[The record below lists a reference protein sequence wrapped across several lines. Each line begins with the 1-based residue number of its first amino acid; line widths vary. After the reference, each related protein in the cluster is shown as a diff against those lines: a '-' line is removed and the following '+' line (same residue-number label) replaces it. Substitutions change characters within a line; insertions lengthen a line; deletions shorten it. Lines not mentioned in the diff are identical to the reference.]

1 MSWRNR
7 ILNDFVPQVS
17 KLTLV
22 ADPDNLLT
30 EEKLS
35 LELRKRGFD
44 LIEFTDSVEF
54 RYAYESKYRS
64 IWDKGEHTDL
74 VVVLRLEGVELNSL
88 PYDLLTCARRLSFN
102 LGDLFPNL
110 SYPVVEALDSSWLD
124 PLYTAQS
131 TLESDRLGDN
141 ATKDFVLRHVFGI
154 AGELVRDE
162 VELLR
167 TLLRIHYGAIQLPEV
182 VADRLV
188 QLLMMNDR
196 FKQWPLDVVVRDAN
210 SFFDFLQER
219 WPRFLKR
226 YQQLTI
232 VKEDLFDSDFRFNG
246 PADLP
251 FDHQDIRVY
260 IDNLFLEGKLTPVN
274 VSETLIEADSWIHV
288 GLAKFDTHDESK
300 RIEGLFELVESE
312 RPGPEARFSEW
323 TAHAMKW
330 GELGSL
336 IHASGDV
343 RHNARLVEF
352 GSDLNLAFAEWL
364 NSNYASLINMPP
376 STPAMLHHIP
386 KRLAREL
393 EDAPSSRVAML
404 VLDGM
409 AIDQWVTIRNVLQKQ
424 DPRLMF
430 RETAVFAW
438 IPTMTPVSR
447 QALFGAKPP
456 MFFPSTIHTTNN
468 DEKVWKQ
475 FWEGCGLMRNDVTY
489 NRGLRSGDPNPILE
503 STIHPSKTRVV
514 GLVVD
519 MVDKMAH
526 HSLLGSSGLH
536 NQVTQWAQTG
546 YLHKLISRLLDL
558 GFAVWL
564 TSDHGNMEC
573 TGKGK
578 PAEGVIADMRGER
591 VRVYPTN
598 DLRTQAASKFPFS
611 REWASI
617 GLPPDYLP
625 LMAGGR
631 NAFITEGES
640 IVAHGGLAIEEV
652 IVPLVKLERRT

>member
-1 MSWRNR
+1 MSWRDK

-30 EEKLS
+30 EEKLA

-88 PYDLLTCARRLSFN
+88 PYDLLKSGRRLSFD
-102 LGDLFPNL
+102 LGELFPNL

-124 PLYTAQS
+124 ALYAAQN

-154 AGELVRDE
+154 AGELIRDE

-167 TLLRIHYGAIQLPEV
+167 TLLRVHYGAIQVPEIL
-182 VADRLV
+182 AERLV
-188 QLLMMNDR
+188 QLLLMNNR
-196 FKQWPLDVVVRDAN
+196 FKNWPLDLVVRDAS

-226 YQQLTI
+226 YKEQDK
-232 VKEDLFDSDFRFNG
+232 VKEETSEYELRYKG
-246 PADLP
+246 PVDLP

-260 IDNLFLEGKLTPVN
+260 IDNLFLEGKLSPVN
-274 VSETLIEADSWIHV
+274 SAEFEADEPSWIRV
-288 GLAKFDTHDESK
+288 GISKNIADDETR
-300 RIEGLFELVESE
+300 RIEGLFELVDRE
-312 RPGPEARFSEW
+312 RPGPDARFVDW
-323 TAHAMKW
+323 ATYAMKW
-330 GELGSL
+330 GELSSL
-336 IHASGDV
+336 VHA
-343 RHNARLVEF
+343 REEEQCKARLFDF
-352 GSDLNLAFAEWL
+352 GNDLNESFATWL
-364 NSNYASLINMPP
+364 TANYASLINLPP
-376 STPAMLHHIP
+376 SNPAMLHHIP
-386 KRLAREL
+386 KRLARDL
-393 EDAPSSRVAML
+393 EDAPGSRVAMV

-409 AIDQWVTIRNVLQKQ
+409 AIDQWVSIRNVLHKQ
-424 DPRLMF
+424 DERLLF
-430 RETAVFAW
+430 REAATFAW

-456 MFFPSTIHTTNN
+456 MFFPASINTTNN

-475 FWEGCGLMRNDVTY
+475 FWESCGLSKHDVTY
-489 NRGLRSGDPNPILE
+489 VRGLRSGDPSIALDSVIN
-503 STIHPSKTRVV
+503 PSKTRVI

-526 HSLLGSSGLH
+526 YSLLGSAGLH
-536 NQVTQWAQTG
+536 NQVKQWAETG
-546 YLHKLISRLLDL
+546 YLYKLLSRLLDL
-558 GFAVWL
+558 QFDVWL
-564 TSDHGNMEC
+564 TSDHGNTEC
-573 TGKGK
+573 VGKGR

-591 VRVYPTN
+591 VRVYPTE
-598 DLRTQAASKFPFS
+598 DLRSKVAEKFPFS
-611 REWASI
+611 KPWSAI
-617 GLPPDYLP
+617 GLPPEYLP
-625 LMAGGR
+625 LMSGGR
-631 NAFITEGES
+631 NAFVTDGES
-640 IVAHGGLAIEEV
+640 IVAHGGLSIEEV
-652 IVPLVKLERRT
+652 IVPLVKLERRP

>member
-88 PYDLLTCARRLSFN
+88 PYDLLTCGRHLSFN

-110 SYPVVEALDSSWLD
+110 SYPVLEALDSCWLD
-124 PLYTAQS
+124 PLYAAQS

-154 AGELVRDE
+154 AGELIRDE

-167 TLLRIHYGAIQLPEV
+167 TLLRIHYGAIQLPEII
-182 VADRLV
+182 AERLV
-188 QLLMMNDR
+188 QLLVMNDR

-226 YQQLTI
+226 YQQSTM
-232 VKEDLFDSDFRFNG
+232 VKEDSSDYDFRFEG
-246 PADLP
+246 PIDLP

-260 IDNLFLEGKLTPVN
+260 IDNLFLEGKLTPVDVN
-274 VSETLIEADSWIHV
+274 DMLTEANSWMHV
-288 GLAKFDTHDESK
+288 GIAKRDTHDESK
-300 RIEGLFELVESE
+300 RIERLFELVDRE

-323 TAHAMKW
+323 TTYAMKW

-336 IHASGDV
+336 VHASGEV

-352 GSDLNLAFAEWL
+352 GSDLNLTFAGWL
-364 NSNYASLINMPP
+364 ESNYASLINLPP
-376 STPAMLHHIP
+376 STPAMLHHVP

-409 AIDQWVTIRNVLQKQ
+409 AIDQWVNIRNVLHKQ
-424 DPRLMF
+424 DPSLMF
-430 RETAVFAW
+430 RESAVFAW

-456 MFFPSTIHTTNN
+456 MFFPATINTTNN

-475 FWEGCGLMRNDVTY
+475 FWEGCGLSKQDVVY
-489 NRGLRSGDPNPILE
+489 VRGLGSGDSDIAIE
-503 STIHPSKTRVV
+503 SSVHASKTRVV
-514 GLVVD
+514 GIVVD
-519 MVDKMAH
+519 TVDKMAH
-526 HSLLGSSGLH
+526 RSLLGTAGLH
-536 NQVTQWAQTG
+536 NQVKQWAETG
-546 YLHKLISRLLDL
+546 YLNKLIASLLELRFD
-558 GFAVWL
+558 VWL
-564 TSDHGNMEC
+564 TSDHGNTEC
-573 TGKGK
+573 IGRGK
-578 PAEGVIADMRGER
+578 PAEGVIADMRGQR
-591 VRVYPTN
+591 VRVYPTD
-598 DLRTQAASKFPFS
+598 DLRSQVASKFPFAQT
-611 REWASI
+611 WASI
-617 GLPPDYLP
+617 GLPPEYLP

-631 NAFITEGES
+631 NAFVTEGES
-640 IVAHGGLAIEEV
+640 LVAHGGLAIEEV
-652 IVPLVKLERRT
+652 IVPLVKLERRS